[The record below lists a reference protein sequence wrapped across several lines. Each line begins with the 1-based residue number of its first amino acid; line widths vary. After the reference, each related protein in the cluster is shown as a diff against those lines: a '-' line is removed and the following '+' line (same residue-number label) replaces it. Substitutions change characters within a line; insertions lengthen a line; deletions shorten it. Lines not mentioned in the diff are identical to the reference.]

1 MGTGRVTMTGPSG
14 PAQTLTAQ
22 VFTDVL
28 RVELDIVR
36 SMLFVHTSGRI
47 VELDI
52 NATTT
57 ITDTVT
63 AGSNHVIV
71 VSQP

>member
-1 MGTGRVTMTGPSG
+1 MASQATLTGPTG
-14 PAQTLTAQ
+14 PAQTVTAQ

-28 RVELDIVR
+28 SVNLDCSR
-36 SMLFVHTSGRI
+36 SMLFVTTAKRI

-63 AGSNHVIV
+63 AGSNHTIV
-71 VSQP
+71 VSQ

>member
-1 MGTGRVTMTGPSG
+1 MTGPSG